1 MNITS
6 IPPIINVV
14 SVSNQA
20 LPASGRSPAVA
31 KSLISK
37 KSSAST
43 ASTSITG
50 VSQQILKF
58 SSRLSVPFSPV
69 REASNLKQ
77 SETRNNY
84 IPRFLRNKNNP
95 HGSFFTSWRK
105 REDSNLRDI
114 AAHTIS
120 SRAPSTTRPRF
131 HFSFYHTLQLK
142 INPSQQ
148 KTPPQG
154 RVFSNNFKYGTPDR
168 IRTYD
173 LLLRKQTLYPAE
185 LRVQMWILFK
195 SEDSNNI
202 HLEIK

>member
-6 IPPIINVV
+6 ILLTINVV
-14 SVSNQA
+14 SVSNQVS
-20 LPASGRSPAVA
+20 LVSGKSPAVV

-43 ASTSITG
+43 VSTSITG

-95 HGSFFTSWRK
+95 HGSFFYFLAEARGFEPPRHCCPHDFESCAFNHSATLPLLILS
-105 REDSNLRDI
+105 
-114 AAHTIS
+114 H
-120 SRAPSTTRPRF
+120 PSAKDKP
-131 HFSFYHTLQLK
+131 
-142 INPSQQ
+142 
-148 KTPPQG
+148 
-154 RVFSNNFKYGTPDR
+154 
-168 IRTYD
+168 
-173 LLLRKQTLYPAE
+173 
-185 LRVQMWILFK
+185 
-195 SEDSNNI
+195 
-202 HLEIK
+202 